1 MSPNIIIKA
10 NGEREPFDPH
20 KIRRS
25 LIRSKASPEVAEA
38 IIEQIEKEFERE
50 ITTSELYQRA
60 FEYLKKHQKG
70 VAVRYS
76 LRKAI
81 MDMGPTGFPFEQFIA
96 EIYRAKGYEVTT
108 EFTARG
114 NCVEHE
120 IDVSAWNNK
129 ELIFIEAKFH
139 NDHGTKSDLKVAL
152 YVKSRWDD
160 LKGIEFSGFREGKIK
175 MSKGVLITNTK
186 FTESAIQY
194 AKCQN
199 MELVGWNYPEVGN
212 LQDLIEETRLHPI
225 TCLTSISPS
234 EEKRIMEAGIV
245 LCKQAKENQDILR
258 QVGISSEKIKDMM
271 EEIELVSNNN

>member
-10 NGEREPFDPH
+10 NGAREPFDSR

-25 LIRSKASPEVAEA
+25 LMRSKASAEIADA
-38 IIEQIEKEFERE
+38 IIEQIENEFDGE

-60 FEYLKKHQKG
+60 FEYLKQHQRG
-70 VAVRYS
+70 VAIRYS

-108 EFTARG
+108 EFTAQG

-152 YVKSRWDD
+152 YIKSRWDD
-160 LKGIEFSGFREGKIK
+160 LKNKDFSGFGESKRK
-175 MSKGVLITNTK
+175 MDKGILITNTK
-186 FTESAIQY
+186 FTESAVQY

-199 MELVGWNYPEVGN
+199 MELIGWNYPEVGN
-212 LQDLIEETRLHPI
+212 LQDLVEETKLHPI

-234 EEKRIMEAGIV
+234 EEKRIMETGIV
-245 LCKQAKENQDILR
+245 LCKQAKDNPDLLR
-258 QVGISSEKIKDMM
+258 QAGISPEKITEMM
-271 EEIELVSNNN
+271 DEIGLLSKNI

>member
-10 NGEREPFDPH
+10 NGEREPFDSR

-25 LIRSKASPEVAEA
+25 LVRSKASPEVAEA
-38 IIEQIEKEFERE
+38 IIEQIEKEFEGE

-60 FEYLKKHQKG
+60 FEYLKQHQKG
-70 VAVRYS
+70 VAIRYS

-108 EFTARG
+108 EFNAKG

-120 IDVSAWNNK
+120 IDVTAWKDK
-129 ELIFIEAKFH
+129 ELIFVEAKFH
-139 NDHGTKSDLKVAL
+139 NDHGIKSDLKVAL
-152 YVKSRWDD
+152 YIKSRWDD
-160 LKGIEFSGFREGKIK
+160 LKDIEFSGFGEGKMK
-175 MSKGVLITNTK
+175 MVKGILITNTK

-199 MELVGWNYPEVGN
+199 MELIGWNYPENGN
-212 LQDLIEETRLHPI
+212 LQDLIEETGLHPI
-225 TCLTSISPS
+225 TCLTSISQA

-245 LCKQAKENQDILR
+245 LCKQAKENRDVLKQA
-258 QVGISSEKIKDMM
+258 GISPEKIVEMM